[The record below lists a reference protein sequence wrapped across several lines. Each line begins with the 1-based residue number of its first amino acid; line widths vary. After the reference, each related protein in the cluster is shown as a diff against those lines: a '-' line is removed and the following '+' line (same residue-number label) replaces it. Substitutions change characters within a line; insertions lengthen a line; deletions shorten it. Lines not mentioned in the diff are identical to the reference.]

1 VTHLLRIYGA
11 MFVASL
17 QQAAQYR
24 VQAVLWLL
32 LAVVR
37 PVVFLAAWSAA
48 ANAQGGSIGNYTIG
62 DFAAYYVCLT
72 LVSQLTMAWDA
83 YDFELEVRQ
92 GKLASKLLR
101 PLHPIHYTVVENVV
115 YKITTLPALLPALVL
130 IAVTFEA
137 HFQTQPWHV
146 AVFVPSVVLAAALRF
161 VFGWFIASF
170 AFWTTR
176 IHAIMHLYDRV
187 VFVLAGQVAPLSL
200 LPGPLALLSYALPFG
215 YMLWAPAE
223 ILRGGMSLGQAT
235 LTLGIQLAWLA
246 ASWVAY
252 MVVWRQ
258 GLRQFSAVGA

>member
-1 VTHLLRIYGA
+1 MRRLPRIYAA
-11 MFVASL
+11 MFVASF

-32 LAVVR
+32 MAVVR

-48 ANAQGGSIGNYTIG
+48 ANAQGGSIGGFTVG

-92 GKLASKLLR
+92 GKLAPKLLR
-101 PLHPIHYTVVENVV
+101 PLHPVHYTVVENIV
-115 YKITTLPALLPALVL
+115 YKLTTLPALLPALVL
-130 IAVTFEA
+130 IAWSFEA
-137 HFQTQPWHV
+137 HFQTQFWQV
-146 AVFVPSVVLAAALRF
+146 IVFVPSVIAAAALRF

-176 IHAIMHLYDRV
+176 IHAIMHLYDRL
-187 VFVLAGQVAPLSL
+187 VFLLAGQVAPLSL
-200 LPGPLALLSYALPFG
+200 LPAPLALLSYALPFG

-223 ILRGGMSLGQAT
+223 ILRGGMSFEQAM
-235 LTLGIQLAWLA
+235 LTLAAQAVWLA
-246 ASWVAY
+246 VSTLAY
-252 MVVWRQ
+252 IIVWRL

>member
-1 VTHLLRIYGA
+1 VSHFPRLYGA
-11 MFVASL
+11 LFAANF
-17 QQAAQYR
+17 QQFAQYR
-24 VQAVLWLL
+24 VQSALWLL
-32 LAVVR
+32 LAVIR

-48 ANAQGGSIGNYTIG
+48 ANAQGGRIGDYTIG

-83 YDFELEVRQ
+83 YDFEFEVRQ
-92 GKLASKLLR
+92 GKLAPKLLR
-101 PLHPIHYTVVENVV
+101 PLHPIHYTLVANIV

-130 IAVTFEA
+130 IAWTFQA
-137 HFQTQPWHV
+137 HFQTQPWQV
-146 AVFVPSVVLAAALRF
+146 AAFVPSVVLAAALRF
-161 VFGWFIASF
+161 VFGWFIATF

-187 VFVLAGQVAPLSL
+187 VFVLAGQIAPLSL

-223 ILRGGMSLGQAT
+223 ILRGGMAFDQAM
-235 LTLGIQLAWLA
+235 LTLGVQLAWLA
-246 ASWVAY
+246 ASWEAY
-252 MVVWRQ
+252 LLVWRL